1 MTVPIPPP
9 TTRRPPPPDPPSS
22 STFSL
27 SLLPCQSIYFVSLR
41 GSHSR
46 LRLSAARAITA
57 DLDGRRPPLQIFAS
71 DAASLFFLHKRQV
84 RVVASVFHLLDW
96 NEMKGRRVN
105 NVTLSGGRLRV
116 GKDMAK
122 ARITSLGTHLSP
134 LHLVCVVRDL
144 DEEIF

>member
-9 TTRRPPPPDPPSS
+9 RPDVRRRPTPAH
-22 STFSL
+22 L
-27 SLLPCQSIYFVSLR
+27 Q
-41 GSHSR
+41 HSR
-46 LRLSAARAITA
+46 SLFFLAKASISYRCAGVTRVYAFLLLAITA
-57 DLDGRRPPLQIFAS
+57 DVDGRRPPLQISAS
-71 DAASLFFLHKRQV
+71 EASLLFFLHKRQV
-84 RVVASVFHLLDW
+84 RIVASVFHLLDW